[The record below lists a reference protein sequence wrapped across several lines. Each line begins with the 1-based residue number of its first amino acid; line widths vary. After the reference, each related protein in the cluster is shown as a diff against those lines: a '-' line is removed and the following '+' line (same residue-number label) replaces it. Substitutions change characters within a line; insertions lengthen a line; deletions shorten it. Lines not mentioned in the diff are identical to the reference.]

1 MSKKT
6 RRKFTVEQKTAI
18 LRRHLADKVPVS
30 DLCDEY
36 KLQPSVFYSWQR
48 QLFENMAS
56 AIAVEGDRRESS
68 KREQQLARRVVALEA
83 RLAKKDTV
91 IAYISEEHIALKK
104 ELGEL

>member
-1 MSKKT
+1 MSKRT

-36 KLQPSVFYSWQR
+36 NLQPSVFYGWQR
-48 QLFENMAS
+48 QLFANMES
-56 AIAVEGDRRESS
+56 AVSAEGDRRDSTR
-68 KREQQLARRVVALEA
+68 RELELKRRVAALEA
-83 RLAKKDTV
+83 KLAKKDHV
-91 IAYISEEHIALKK
+91 IAFISEEHIALRK